1 MKNMNNMIKIL
12 NCNQVA
18 PGLPVYQGTCSKCK
32 GIVTLIE
39 TWAAEGLIEEAH
51 RSGFLRGVIIGG
63 IIVGSFAALIA
74 LLDDND

>member
-1 MKNMNNMIKIL
+1 MKNINNIIKIL

-18 PGLPVYQGTCSKCK
+18 PGIPVYQGTCSKCK

-39 TWAAEGLIEEAH
+39 TWAAKELTEEAN
-51 RSGFLRGVIIGG
+51 RLGFLRGVIIGG
-63 IIVGSFAALIA
+63 IIVGSFASLIS

>member
-18 PGLPVYQGTCSKCK
+18 PGLSVYQGTCSKCK

-39 TWAAEGLIEEAH
+39 TWAAKELTEEAN
-51 RSGFLRGVIIGG
+51 RLGFLRGVIIGG
-63 IIVGSFAALIA
+63 IIVGSFASLIS